1 MAFQIKSDKK
11 DSETK
16 SIRFPKKLIERIE
29 AAIQE
34 RDVTF
39 TGFLGGGGYTITIT
53 TGNMKISYCHCSQN
67 YIVRVGDKVK
77 KGQII
82 GEVGPKNVY
91 GVPGNTY
98 KDSNGNPTNGATT
111 GPHLH
116 FGIRVNNNYVNPLNY
131 Y

>member
-39 TGFLGGGGYTITIT
+39 TGFVVQACEYALD
-53 TGNMKISYCHCSQN
+53 NMI
-67 YIVRVGDKVK
+67 
-77 KGQII
+77 
-82 GEVGPKNVY
+82 EE
-91 GVPGNTY
+91 
-98 KDSNGNPTNGATT
+98 DS
-111 GPHLH
+111 
-116 FGIRVNNNYVNPLNY
+116 
-131 Y
+131 

>member
-39 TGFLGGGGYTITIT
+39 TGFVVQACEYALDNMIEEDSQGYR
-53 TGNMKISYCHCSQN
+53 KIRTN
-67 YIVRVGDKVK
+67 ER
-77 KGQII
+77 
-82 GEVGPKNVY
+82 NL
-91 GVPGNTY
+91 
-98 KDSNGNPTNGATT
+98 KDIFQM
-111 GPHLH
+111 L
-116 FGIRVNNNYVNPLNY
+116 
-131 Y
+131 